1 MASSTVTDIKR
12 PFADVYKA
20 LDPKAHRKAMR
31 SAMRREGGRLRK
43 MAVAALRDRKLGQG
57 TNADISKGI
66 RARVFPDRYGAG
78 FMLTAKPHGKRGYH
92 RNRFGREKPVL
103 MWAEDGTKQRSKRG
117 RLKFLVFRK
126 KGRSTGRMG
135 RYGFMARAEALAG
148 DSVERNLFGE
158 FQDSLDRAA
167 RKQGLL

>member
-57 TNADISKGI
+57 TNADISKGL

-103 MWAEDGTKQRSKRG
+103 MWAEDGTALRNTRG
-117 RLKFLVFRK
+117 KTRALMFRK
-126 KGRSTGRMG
+126 KGHSTGRMG

>member
-1 MASSTVTDIKR
+1 MASSTVTDIKK

-126 KGRSTGRMG
+126 KGHSTGRMG

>member
-1 MASSTVTDIKR
+1 
-12 PFADVYKA
+12 
-20 LDPKAHRKAMR
+20 
-31 SAMRREGGRLRK
+31 
-43 MAVAALRDRKLGQG
+43 
-57 TNADISKGI
+57 
-66 RARVFPDRYGAG
+66 
-78 FMLTAKPHGKRGYH
+78 
-92 RNRFGREKPVL
+92 

-126 KGRSTGRMG
+126 KGHSTGRMG

>member
-78 FMLTAKPHGKRGYH
+78 FMLAAPTA
-92 RNRFGREKPVL
+92 
-103 MWAEDGTKQRSKRG
+103 T
-117 RLKFLVFRK
+117 
-126 KGRSTGRMG
+126 
-135 RYGFMARAEALAG
+135 ALA
-148 DSVERNLFGE
+148 
-158 FQDSLDRAA
+158 A
-167 RKQGLL
+167 RSPC

>member
-43 MAVAALRDRKLGQG
+43 MAVAALKDSGIGSGTKNKL
-57 TNADISKGI
+57 AKGL

-103 MWAEDGTKQRSKRG
+103 MWAEDGTALRNTRG
-117 RLKFLVFRK
+117 KTRALVFRK
-126 KGRSTGRMG
+126 KGHSTGRMG

-167 RKQGLL
+167 RKHGLL